1 MKKFK
6 LESAILAIVFFITP
20 PSSYTSAKS
29 EIQVNIDN
37 NLVHFN
43 HPPIIYRDF
52 TMVPMREIFS
62 ILGAEVQWDQGNQI
76 ITASIQPNT
85 TVEMKIGSTTAKINH
100 IKTPIDVAPLL
111 INGRTFVP
119 LRFIS
124 ESLGAKVSWDS
135 KTNTVNILSSL
146 DKVKPLQATSETLS
160 IEDVSKRAI
169 EHSESLKKAEQDV
182 KRMEINKGLLGD
194 NAEWKSLYSA
204 DLALEMARRQVEIAR
219 DQVMYSVK
227 EGYRSIYL
235 TEIELKNKIEICE
248 IAKLEEQIA
257 LGQALLGRISE
268 NEKNK
273 IIAAR
278 EQAEYELH
286 RADKAYQDAMMRLSI
301 LMGKQKGHSYILAE
315 KPTYSETNIKID
327 INEHIEKMVALD
339 ASLWRLGKQVEL
351 AQKELDSASYR
362 SYELAKMDLESATS
376 AWVEGKIKFEDS
388 LRKRYETVKMLNQ
401 EHLKSMVALLA
412 AEEDLV
418 KVKTRYEKG
427 IVSQLEVK
435 KEELKVNQLKRS
447 LAVGLCKIDQAYHL
461 LYKPW
466 LV

>member
-1 MKKFK
+1 MKKF
-6 LESAILAIVFFITP
+6 LLGSVILAIVIFIT

-29 EIQVNIDN
+29 VIQVNIDN

-43 HPPIIYRDF
+43 HPPVIYRDF
-52 TMVPMREIFS
+52 TMVPMRELFS
-62 ILGAEVQWDQGNQI
+62 MLGAEVQWDQGNQI

-135 KTNTVNILSSL
+135 KTNTVNIVSSQ
-146 DKVKPLQATSETLS
+146 DKVRPFQATSETLS
-160 IEDVSKRAI
+160 IDDVLKRAI

-194 NAEWKSLYSA
+194 NAEWKIIYSA
-204 DLALEMARRQVEIAR
+204 DLALEMARRQVEIAK
-219 DQVMYSVK
+219 DQVMFSVK

-273 IIAAR
+273 IIAVR
-278 EQAEYELH
+278 EQAENELY
-286 RADKAYQDAMMRLSI
+286 RAEVAYQDAMTRISI

-327 INEHIEKMVALD
+327 MNEHTEKMVALD
-339 ASLWRLGKQVEL
+339 ASLWRIGKQVEL

-362 SYELAKMDLESATS
+362 SYELAKMDLESTTS
-376 AWVEGKIKFEDS
+376 AWTEGKRRFEDF
-388 LRKRYETVKMLNQ
+388 LRKQYESVKTLEQ
-401 EHLKSMVALLA
+401 EHLKSKAALLA

-427 IVSQLEVK
+427 IASLLEVK

-447 LAVGLCKIDQAYHL
+447 LAVGLSKIDQVYHL